1 MRAGFTGIAPESAVL
16 EPQGEA
22 QCVVQPPQLRAAKDP
37 DPFDQISTAAQASQ
51 HSQSAIE

>member
-37 DPFDQISTAAQASQ
+37 DPFDQMSTAAQASQ